1 MSYISYGIQNYSLM
15 PHLKKRSFS
24 VFVKCPETGYNRR
37 YFAGLVWS
45 GPPSFVSS
53 SGPSSPNGMSDIFSS
68 RGGGGTT
75 GTSESSE
82 MSLSASLISN
92 DGYVKSVAT
101 LSYKVV
107 FMLQMCI

>member
-1 MSYISYGIQNYSLM
+1 M
-15 PHLKKRSFS
+15 
-24 VFVKCPETGYNRR
+24 KCLT
-37 YFAGLVWS
+37 GLVWS

-68 RGGGGTT
+68 RGGGGTA

-92 DGYVKSVAT
+92 DGYVKSLST
-101 LSYKVV
+101 LS
-107 FMLQMCI
+107 

>member
-1 MSYISYGIQNYSLM
+1 
-15 PHLKKRSFS
+15 
-24 VFVKCPETGYNRR
+24 
-37 YFAGLVWS
+37 
-45 GPPSFVSS
+45 
-53 SGPSSPNGMSDIFSS
+53 MSDVFSS

-92 DGYVKSVAT
+92 DGYVKSLAT
-101 LSYKVV
+101 LSYKFI

>member
-1 MSYISYGIQNYSLM
+1 L
-15 PHLKKRSFS
+15 
-24 VFVKCPETGYNRR
+24 
-37 YFAGLVWS
+37 
-45 GPPSFVSS
+45 
-53 SGPSSPNGMSDIFSS
+53 SDIFSF

-101 LSYKVV
+101 LNYKVI
-107 FMLQMCI
+107 FMLQMSI